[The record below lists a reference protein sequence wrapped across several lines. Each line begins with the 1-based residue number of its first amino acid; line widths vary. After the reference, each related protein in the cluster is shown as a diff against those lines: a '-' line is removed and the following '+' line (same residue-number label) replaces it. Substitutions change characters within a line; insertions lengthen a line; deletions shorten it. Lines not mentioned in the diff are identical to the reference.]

1 MREGTNEET
10 GETDSVMHHTRSIVA
25 FVVVVVIIA
34 VQTGGGN
41 HS

>member
-25 FVVVVVIIA
+25 FVVVVIIA